1 MQNPFHKIMC
11 RRRIELRL
19 SQAQAAARAGVAR
32 STWNA
37 WEHVDE
43 FPRRD
48 VWPVI
53 AKVLEIQIDELQ
65 RAAATNWFL
74 QIGLSSEQLSLME
87 MMGLP
92 LDGPAPDFSFYSE
105 ALKKL
110 DRDLELDLSRIADE
124 SIGDH
129 LATLRSGLK
138 NAIFAHDATFRALSQ
153 MVESFRAIAFTVLPE
168 RSHNYFAHGK
178 RAIVRKKPTKP
189 SPGRKK

>member
-1 MQNPFHKIMC
+1 MKNPFHKIMC
-11 RRRIELRL
+11 RRRIELGL

-48 VWPVI
+48 VWKVI

-65 RAAATNWFL
+65 QAAATNWFL
-74 QIGLSSEQLSLME
+74 QSGLSSEQLSLME

-92 LDGPAPDFSFYSE
+92 LDGPAPNFSFYSE
-105 ALKKL
+105 ALQKL
-110 DRDLELDLSRIADE
+110 DRDLDLDLNRIADE
-124 SIGDH
+124 SIGDE
-129 LATLRSGLK
+129 LATLRNGLK
-138 NAIFAHDATFRALSQ
+138 NAIFAHDATFRALAQ
-153 MVESFRAIAFTVLPE
+153 MVESFRAIAYTVLPE

-178 RAIVRKKPTKP
+178 RAIVRKKPKRP